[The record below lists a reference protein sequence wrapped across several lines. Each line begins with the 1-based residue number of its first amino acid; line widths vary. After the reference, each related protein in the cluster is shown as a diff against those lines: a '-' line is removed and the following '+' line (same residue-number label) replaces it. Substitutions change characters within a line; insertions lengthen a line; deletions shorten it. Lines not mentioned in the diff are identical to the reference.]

1 MAKTPC
7 LVRRQCRVA
16 AASAAAEAAA
26 LRGGR
31 ADMRALCAVLRTLVG
46 EFEHE
51 RAVRIELQV
60 LLERERAAELH
71 ALRRRADEQAT
82 LLHALRAELTRAGAE
97 GLEMIDAR
105 IAEIG
110 KPERAAA
117 AGAGARLGAS
127 LESAVRWLRD
137 ARPGHLL

>member
-1 MAKTPC
+1 M
-7 LVRRQCRVA
+7 
-16 AASAAAEAAA
+16 
-26 LRGGR
+26 
-31 ADMRALCAVLRTLVG
+31 LRTLVG

-51 RAVRIELQV
+51 RAVRIELQA

-71 ALRRRADEQAT
+71 ALRRRADEQAA
-82 LLHALRAELTRAGAE
+82 LLHSLRAELARGGGAGAE
-97 GLEMIDAR
+97 GDLEMIDAR

-110 KPERAAA
+110 KPERVAA

>member
-1 MAKTPC
+1 MATHAP
-7 LVRRQCRVA
+7 
-16 AASAAAEAAA
+16 ASPSTYGQSPAAA
-26 LRGGR
+26 LVTS
-31 ADMRALCAVLRTLVG
+31 AVHPCPDRLRTLVG

-51 RAVRIELQV
+51 RAVRIELQA

-71 ALRRRADEQAT
+71 ALRRRADEQAA
-82 LLHALRAELTRAGAE
+82 LLHALRAELARAGGAAGAE

>member
-1 MAKTPC
+1 M
-7 LVRRQCRVA
+7 
-16 AASAAAEAAA
+16 
-26 LRGGR
+26 
-31 ADMRALCAVLRTLVG
+31 VG

-51 RAVRIELQV
+51 RAVRIELQA

-71 ALRRRADEQAT
+71 ALRRRADEQAA
-82 LLHALRAELTRAGAE
+82 LLHALRAELARAGGGAGAE

-110 KPERAAA
+110 KPERAT

>member
-1 MAKTPC
+1 
-7 LVRRQCRVA
+7 
-16 AASAAAEAAA
+16 
-26 LRGGR
+26 
-31 ADMRALCAVLRTLVG
+31 MRALCAVLRTLVG

-51 RAVRIELQV
+51 RAVRIELQA

-71 ALRRRADEQAT
+71 ALRRRADEQAA
-82 LLHALRAELTRAGAE
+82 LLHSLRAELARSGAGELGAE

-110 KPERAAA
+110 KPERAT